1 MKTTPSLSS
10 SSLLP
15 SFLPFFSSFPSLSL
29 SPLSIPPPLLDV
41 PQWLKSLRLHKYQY
55 LFADLTYEEMLQMK
69 ENYLEEKVGTL
80 AGTPPGVYFNI
91 QYTVHLNMF
100 LW

>member
-10 SSLLP
+10 SFPLP
-15 SFLPFFSSFPSLSL
+15 SPIPSLSL
-29 SPLSIPPPLLDV
+29 SPLPSFSLTLPPPPFPPLLDV

-69 ENYLEEKVGTL
+69 ENYLEEKVGTSTRAPNL
-80 AGTPPGVYFNI
+80 C
-91 QYTVHLNMF
+91 VH
-100 LW
+100 